1 MCALQDSFNISL
13 SGSDPVTGGGAG
25 GDHPSGAGGGAV
37 RASSSSSSSGRPSKK
52 PLDPVP
58 VPTPPGQ
65 LPPTLET
72 VLCTSGSGPLG
83 GRAADW
89 SAKVRA
95 IVRF

>member
-1 MCALQDSFNISL
+1 MT
-13 SGSDPVTGGGAG
+13 GGGGAG
-25 GDHPSGAGGGAV
+25 GDHPSGSGSGGSAV
-37 RASSSSSSSGRPSKK
+37 LASSSSSSSGRPSKK

-58 VPTPPGQ
+58 VPNAPNQQPVV
-65 LPPTLET
+65 LET

-89 SAKVRA
+89 SGKVKA

>member
-1 MCALQDSFNISL
+1 M
-13 SGSDPVTGGGAG
+13 TGGGAG

-37 RASSSSSSSGRPSKK
+37 LASSSSPSSGRPSKK

-58 VPTPPGQ
+58 VPNAPNQQPVV
-65 LPPTLET
+65 LET

-89 SAKVRA
+89 SGKVRA